1 MSLCDEVSAVPP
13 CDAVNTVSPRGE
25 ATPVSP
31 CDAERMQITEEKAA
45 LRKILR
51 AKMRAISPEARA
63 ESSRAI
69 CAAVETLPAYQNS
82 RVLLAYLGTARE
94 IDTTYLLRAAKA
106 AGKTLVLPRCE
117 AERQLALCVVEKESD
132 LAVGSYGILEPVA
145 ACPTLGAEEI
155 DFAVI
160 PCLSFDLTGRRLG
173 QGGGYYDR
181 LLPRLKCE
189 TALLCREELLLDAV
203 PVEEHDMR
211 CTHYITERGV
221 LGIGK

>member
-1 MSLCDEVSAVPP
+1 MEKKEVA
-13 CDAVNTVSPRGE
+13 RM
-25 ATPVSP
+25 TPK
-31 CDAERMQITEEKAA
+31 ETEQIKLAEEKAA

-51 AKMRAISPEARA
+51 AKMRAITPEARS

-69 CAAVETLPAYQNS
+69 CAAVETLSAYQSS

-117 AERQLALCVVEKESD
+117 ADHQLALCVVEKESD
-132 LAVGSYGILEPVA
+132 LAAGSYGILEPVA
-145 ACPTLGAEEI
+145 ACPILRAEEI

-160 PCLSFDLTGRRLG
+160 PCLSFDRAGRRLG

-189 TALLCREELLLDAV
+189 TVLLCREELLLDAV

-211 CTHYITERGV
+211 CTHYVTERGV
-221 LGIGK
+221 LDIRK